1 MQGGNCGGRSMARTG
16 LRRALTRRM
25 PWLVPLKGAVR
36 MISVSVRYSARVVLY
51 RICGSRGSVFRSIYL
66 RRAWCG
72 GSGGGSGVEQTRAI
86 RAQLPELARE
96 LRVRSVLDAPCGD
109 YRWMSQVEWDLES
122 YVGVDIVPELIE
134 INRAAYQTDAVRF
147 AVADITC
154 DPLPRADLVLVRDCF
169 VHMSHRDIKQ
179 ALRNLKATG
188 STFLLTTTYPGGV
201 RRNWNIMTGWWRAL
215 DFERPPFNFPAPE
228 RVLDEHNVEEYDKQ
242 SKSLGLWRFEDLS
255 FGEGPGKAPAAG
267 PHERA
272 TVRRQLDSESASASS
287 ADG

>member
-1 MQGGNCGGRSMARTG
+1 
-16 LRRALTRRM
+16 
-25 PWLVPLKGAVR
+25 
-36 MISVSVRYSARVVLY
+36 
-51 RICGSRGSVFRSIYL
+51 
-66 RRAWCG
+66 
-72 GSGGGSGVEQTRAI
+72 
-86 RAQLPELARE
+86 
-96 LRVRSVLDAPCGD
+96 
-109 YRWMSQVEWDLES
+109 
-122 YVGVDIVPELIE
+122 
-134 INRAAYQTDAVRF
+134 
-147 AVADITC
+147 
-154 DPLPRADLVLVRDCF
+154 
-169 VHMSHRDIKQ
+169 MSHRDIKQ